1 MMYMIKS
8 KSNIEKVREKVRK
21 LKNEIKRLEIEKSIT
36 KFPMSDDEI
45 PIFQIISSKKIAKTT
60 IHPVS
65 FFMQLRNKEREK
77 FE

>member
-36 KFPMSDDEI
+36 KFPMSDEI
-45 PIFQIISSKKIAKTT
+45 PIFQIIDSKDDNSPRFVLHAIAK
-60 IHPVS
+60 
-65 FFMQLRNKEREK
+65 
-77 FE
+77 